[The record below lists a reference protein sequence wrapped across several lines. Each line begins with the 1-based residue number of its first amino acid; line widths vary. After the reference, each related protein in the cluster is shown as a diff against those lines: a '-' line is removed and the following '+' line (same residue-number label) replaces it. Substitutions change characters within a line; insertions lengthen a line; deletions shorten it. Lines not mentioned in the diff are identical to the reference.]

1 MFLVASGV
9 IGLGYGSV
17 FPSFQAIAIKSAPNE
32 RRGLATGTYFL
43 LLDTGMGVGSF
54 VLGMI
59 ASAMNYSFM
68 YVVSALMVVFG
79 GITYYTLH
87 HRRAVIRKKR
97 EGFAGF
103 EPARVIAPRKPKKL
117 RSQRGM
123 KLFIF

>member
-68 YVVSALMVVFG
+68 YVVS
-79 GITYYTLH
+79 YYTLH

-97 EGFAGF
+97 EGLQDLNQQG
-103 EPARVIAPRKPKKL
+103 
-117 RSQRGM
+117 
-123 KLFIF
+123 